1 MALEAVHNTL
11 VRSPSLPKK
20 TRQRTTQLKLAG
32 IATFQPD
39 APEPKSAARSD
50 KHAKPEKGKPARMSI
65 PREQD
70 ELLLD
75 ADETPSD
82 GSQSA

>member
-1 MALEAVHNTL
+1 MVK
-11 VRSPSLPKK
+11 SPSAPKK
-20 TRQRTTQLKLAG
+20 ARQRTTQLKLAG

-39 APEPKSAARSD
+39 APESANSREARAEKHGKS
-50 KHAKPEKGKPARMSI
+50 EKGKPARMSI

-75 ADETPSD
+75 ADDPRSDDSPS
-82 GSQSA
+82 A